1 MLRKDYLMRLV
12 TTFFE
17 SLSKIENGLDNG
29 NENMHLYISDT
40 YNLLGN
46 TQNYFLYSDLEE
58 IYIFFK
64 EKEGDYLKRV
74 EMLAELIY
82 VDSKNQNNKEYL
94 KRAKDLLEFYLKNT
108 KEYSFELQSKFKTIK
123 KELENYNE

>member
-46 TQNYFLYSDLEE
+46 TQNYFLNSDLEE

-123 KELENYNE
+123 TELENYNE